1 MMRALTIAAFASLAL
16 PATAQDYYAVTA
28 TAKHGNGYAPAAI
41 VAGWERDTWFQVLA
55 IAPDGARKNAEGV
68 ALDWKA
74 TLTTGPRAEADDDN
88 EFDDRYLD
96 KQATNPK
103 QKKQAGPRVVRSVVV
118 YNSQTCPAIMAR
130 MAALKPLAT
139 FEFDPPALKGNRD
152 GSIGDGR
159 EGLDLWIRAGD
170 GEIGKSAGTGN
181 SALGRWFQESLKA
194 LEACPSQKPDG

>member
-1 MMRALTIAAFASLAL
+1 MRLLAITAIASFAL
-16 PATAQDYYAVTA
+16 PAAAQDYYEVTA

-55 IAPDGARKNAEGV
+55 IAPDGARKNADGV
-68 ALDWKA
+68 AMDWKA

-103 QKKQAGPRVVRSVVV
+103 SQKRSGPPVARSVVI
-118 YNSQTCPAIMAR
+118 YSSLTCPAIMTR
-130 MAALKPLAT
+130 MAALKPLT
-139 FEFDPPALKGNRD
+139 SFEFNPPALNGNKD
-152 GSIGDGR
+152 GAVGDGR

-170 GEIGKSAGTGN
+170 GELGKSAGAAN
-181 SALGRWFQESLKA
+181 SALGQWFQDSIKA
-194 LEACPSQKPDG
+194 LQACPASPKTG